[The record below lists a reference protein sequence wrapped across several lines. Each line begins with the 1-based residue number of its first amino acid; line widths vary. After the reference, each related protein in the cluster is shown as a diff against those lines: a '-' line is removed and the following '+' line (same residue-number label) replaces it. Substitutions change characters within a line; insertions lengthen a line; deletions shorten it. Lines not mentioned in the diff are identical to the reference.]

1 MILFAKNAPDIKF
14 LFMRRF
20 NQDPVENLFGRI
32 RSLNGN
38 AFNPTPIQFYF
49 TFRKVFAMNCCNT
62 ASGNCAQDYDDMLTA
77 FKNYVEKN
85 PVTQHKTQEKESI
98 LLNNHDYHTM
108 DLTEQNA
115 FQYICGYLMRKCIDQ
130 HSCDVC
136 LVYAKQYIDLDST
149 SYYCFF
155 RAYNSTED
163 NLYGSLL
170 MPNDEFIE
178 YVKKL
183 EYCFFDNIKKLMVQQ
198 KIIQKLISC

>member
-1 MILFAKNAPDIKF
+1 
-14 LFMRRF
+14 
-20 NQDPVENLFGRI
+20 
-32 RSLNGN
+32 
-38 AFNPTPIQFYF
+38 
-49 TFRKVFAMNCCNT
+49 
-62 ASGNCAQDYDDMLTA
+62 
-77 FKNYVEKN
+77 
-85 PVTQHKTQEKESI
+85 
-98 LLNNHDYHTM
+98 M

-115 FQYICGYLMRKCIDQ
+115 FQYICGYLMRKCIDK

-198 KIIQKLISC
+198 KIIQKLISICNSIEFSHPCPQFPLQYLIKLYCRVRLFYTLKFINRNFKSQAGHKKMIILSHN